1 MSNPS
6 LREPAIIN
14 PLQRDNAILYNSDG
28 GAGELT
34 DDDLDLVVVAIDV
47 RDSGTIGC
55 SYYSTQEETLYLLG
69 DMPSFGSEILDTCL
83 LNTAP
88 SSLRDAESIL
98 VILQTEPTVLLTS
111 PRVEHFDAQQ
121 LHNFEREDSK

>member
-1 MSNPS
+1 MNQ
-6 LREPAIIN
+6 
-14 PLQRDNAILYNSDG
+14 LQRDIAFLYNSDD

-69 DMPSFGSEILDTCL
+69 DMPSFGSDNIDTCL
-83 LNTAP
+83 FKHSTFIA
-88 SSLRDAESIL
+88 
-98 VILQTEPTVLLTS
+98 
-111 PRVEHFDAQQ
+111 
-121 LHNFEREDSK
+121 